1 MLAVAFAAAGV
12 VESIFVNSSGH
23 SRPLTAVAAVALAS
37 PVVWRR
43 RHTLG
48 AVIGFM
54 AVAAAAAPLDVFIFA
69 HTTTPFITVLV
80 LAYTVGRHE
89 AGRRMWL
96 GLAVLAVLIP
106 LTGGIGT
113 RGDPL
118 WTAILRCTRAC
129 GPRTPQPG
137 LPTA

>member
-1 MLAVAFAAAGV
+1 MSHADTVPREGRRGIRMAADLPPRSRRIPEVVGSSLRRTPGRQPGRCQRAGIAATVAACCSIYSRAREIDDIKADAMLAVAFAAAGV

-54 AVAAAAAPLDVFIFA
+54 AVAA
-69 HTTTPFITVLV
+69 
-80 LAYTVGRHE
+80 
-89 AGRRMWL
+89 
-96 GLAVLAVLIP
+96 
-106 LTGGIGT
+106 
-113 RGDPL
+113 
-118 WTAILRCTRAC
+118 
-129 GPRTPQPG
+129 
-137 LPTA
+137 